1 MGRKPNPVIVEYF
14 ERGPK
19 LNDNSNRYHH
29 RCKACGED
37 FPKGRSDSL
46 TAHLVRKC
54 PAISQADRVN
64 VCLTLNGLN
73 NNSANATHAAN
84 VASRHFNGLVQHQS
98 PISTISTIPTIPT
111 IPPTT
116 TALPASPATP
126 LPAPLLEQSQNNLQ
140 LHEWNPLETL
150 AEASRQFEANDKHDD
165 HADHVESAAI
175 PVTTADSNPLEFH
188 EQYTLDNPPTS
199 LDNHPRDDNGDVDMT
214 QKTMGPAE
222 KRLREI
228 LLKEYNE
235 KKGRAAPS
243 ALSAAAAAA
252 TARLDSSPTR
262 LHPITYNEMINYP
275 SSPEPQH
282 AAPEQSPPS
291 ATPWEGMTYI
301 SEDIHAPA
309 TVNAHGH
316 GLAATLNKGGRRM
329 HTGLG
334 HHGKNHS
341 RAKFNDMRRKE
352 VQEIRKIGA
361 CVRCKILRKNCS
373 LGTPCDACKKVSSPR
388 VWKNECI
395 RAQLCDEILLYSAGV
410 QAVMSQ
416 KRING
421 YKNTHHLEASG
432 LVVEV
437 THFPDTTHKATFQML
452 RGTPKVEVAK
462 DADAHQIL
470 LLDINAEDI
479 TGKVEAYMRAALP
492 QLINHEASHYIRVTL
507 NTAVAVA
514 TETGDELL
522 KKALELWGVVELMD
536 LERQWRMRVKS
547 PSEDVDDYMIEDA
560 VDSETYTNICL
571 QLTAASERK
580 AAIASKN
587 LLGEIRRRLQ
597 DGKIKN
603 GFPMF
608 LVVILFLNCI
618 EKTTWA
624 FKVWEEK
631 NLRPKWPLEKPPG
644 NFTQQGESLANL
656 LRVLLKV
663 RKFLPKLVAAD
674 PNSPIA
680 ALRDDSVVEYF
691 QNLQI
696 TEAYLQSRQDPENFQ
711 PDDSRSLEFLYS
723 SRILLPDEK

>member
-29 RCKACGED
+29 RCKACGLE

-46 TAHLVRKC
+46 TAHLVKC
-54 PAISQADRVN
+54 NAISEADRVN
-64 VCLTLNGLN
+64 VCLTLHGLQN
-73 NNSANATHAAN
+73 HSANATNAAKAAN
-84 VASRHFNGLVQHQS
+84 AANRRFNGLVHNDSHQS
-98 PISTISTIPTIPT
+98 PNPTIPT
-111 IPPTT
+111 TTTTTT
-116 TALPASPATP
+116 TALPVAPVTP
-126 LPAPLLEQSQNNLQ
+126 LPAPLLEQSQSQ

-165 HADHVESAAI
+165 HADHAESAAI
-175 PVTTADSNPLEFH
+175 PVTPTASNALEFH
-188 EQYTLDNPPTS
+188 EQYTLENPPTN
-199 LDNHPRDDNGDVDMT
+199 LDSHPQNDNGDGGVM
-214 QKTMGPAE
+214 QKPMGPAE
-222 KRLREI
+222 KRLREV
-228 LLKEYNE
+228 LLKEYRE
-235 KKGRAAPS
+235 KRGLAAPS

-252 TARLDSSPTR
+252 TARLDNSPTKI
-262 LHPITYNEMINYP
+262 HPITYNEMINYP

-282 AAPEQSPPS
+282 ASPEQPAPTT
-291 ATPWEGMTYI
+291 TPWEGMTYI

-309 TVNAHGH
+309 TVNDHGH

-329 HTGLG
+329 HTGHG
-334 HHGKNHS
+334 HHGKNHN

-373 LGTPCDACKKVSSPR
+373 LGTPCDTCKKVSSPR
-388 VWKNECI
+388 VWRTDCI
-395 RAQLCDEILLYSAGV
+395 RAQLCPEILLYSAGV

-437 THFPDTTHKATFQML
+437 THFPNTTHKATFQML
-452 RGTPKVEVAK
+452 RGTPKGAAAK
-462 DADAHQIL
+462 DTDTHQTL

-492 QLINHEASHYIRVTL
+492 QLIEQEASHYIRVTL
-507 NTAVAVA
+507 NTAVSVV

-522 KKALELWGVVELMD
+522 KKALELWGIVEMMD
-536 LERQWRMRVKS
+536 LERHWKMCVKS
-547 PSEDVDDYMIEDA
+547 PNSNVDDYMIEDA
-560 VDSETYTNICL
+560 VDSEAYTNICL

-580 AAIASKN
+580 ASISSKN

-624 FKVWEEK
+624 FKVWEEE
-631 NLRPKWPLEKPPG
+631 NLRPKWPLEKPPSD
-644 NFTQQGESLANL
+644 FTGQGKDLTNL

-663 RKFLPKLVAAD
+663 RKFLPKLEAAD
-674 PNSPIA
+674 PNSPITA
-680 ALRDDSVVEYF
+680 SSESGVAEYF

-696 TEAYLQSRQDPENFQ
+696 TEAYLQSRQDPDNFQ
-711 PDDSRSLEFLYS
+711 PDDSRSLEFLYGS
-723 SRILLPDEK
+723 KILLPGEE